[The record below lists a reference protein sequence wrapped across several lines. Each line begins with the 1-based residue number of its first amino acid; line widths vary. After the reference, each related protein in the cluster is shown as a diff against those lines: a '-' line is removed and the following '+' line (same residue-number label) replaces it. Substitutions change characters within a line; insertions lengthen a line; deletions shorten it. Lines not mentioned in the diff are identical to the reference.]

1 MNKQKKSI
9 KVINKLL
16 KIDADNAWIK
26 KKVDA

>member
-1 MNKQKKSI
+1 MDKQKKSI